1 MNENLNCTTE
11 NLDAM
16 NRDITE
22 MTENLIDNP
31 EAEQTMDNVPFLGNA
46 EVRSKEADLARA
58 IKNNGDVTA
67 AKNDLAEAK
76 AREIS
81 ENMG

>member
-31 EAEQTMDNVPFLGNA
+31 EGEQTMDNVPFLGNA
-46 EVRSKEADLARA
+46 EVREKEADLARA

>member
-22 MTENLIDNP
+22 TAENLIDNP
-31 EAEQTMDNVPFLGNA
+31 EGEQTMDNVSFLGSA
-46 EVRSKEADLARA
+46 EVRDKEADLAYA
-58 IKNNGDVTA
+58 IKNNRRVTA
-67 AKNDLAEAK
+67 AENALAEAK
-76 AREIS
+76 AKEAAEKMR
-81 ENMG
+81 